1 MAAFTTIATA
11 AGLAMSAGSTAASFA
26 QANKQKKLQK
36 EAEREATEAF
46 QAAEKELQK
55 NFYEGL
61 SVPKEPFEMAR
72 ESLLSAGEQTLR
84 AAQEGE
90 TRGVA
95 AAAGRVNQAQQ
106 QGQRA
111 IAGNMGAQMLALE
124 QAARAED
131 SRLAGLRAE
140 LQGERATGAGQ
151 AALEAR
157 RNRAALMQK
166 GFEGLGSTLKQG
178 ASVVPL
184 LGGGNKGSFDPT
196 DASFLET
203 QKTFNPTL
211 ESMQLGLDT
220 EGRFMAPVR
229 VPTANLITTPPQGV
243 IMNPIVPPQA
253 SGLIPTII

>member
-1 MAAFTTIATA
+1 MAMFTTIATA
-11 AGLAMSAGSTAASFA
+11 AGLAMSAGTTAASFA

-95 AAAGRVNQAQQ
+95 AAAGRINQTQQ

-111 IAGNMGAQMLALE
+111 IAGNIGT
-124 QAARAED
+124 
-131 SRLAGLRAE
+131 SC
-140 LQGERATGAGQ
+140 
-151 AALEAR
+151 
-157 RNRAALMQK
+157 K
-166 GFEGLGSTLKQG
+166 S
-178 ASVVPL
+178 
-184 LGGGNKGSFDPT
+184 
-196 DASFLET
+196 
-203 QKTFNPTL
+203 
-211 ESMQLGLDT
+211 
-220 EGRFMAPVR
+220 
-229 VPTANLITTPPQGV
+229 
-243 IMNPIVPPQA
+243 
-253 SGLIPTII
+253 